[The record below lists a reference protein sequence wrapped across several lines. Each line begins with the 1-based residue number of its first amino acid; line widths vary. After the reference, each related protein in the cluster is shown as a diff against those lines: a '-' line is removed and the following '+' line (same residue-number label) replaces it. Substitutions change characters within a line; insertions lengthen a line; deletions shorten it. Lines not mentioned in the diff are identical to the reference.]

1 MVTYIRGTDNFDTDA
16 VNAAATAGGVG
27 TYAFVVDY
35 LTSTPHHSFGGTV
48 AGSSIKP
55 VVLYKTGNVETTGYS
70 TIGMVATNESY
81 LSGTW
86 RVMSGASH
94 STGARSF
101 MFLAVRIS

>member
-27 TYAFVVDY
+27 TYAFVTDY
-35 LTSTPHHSFGGTV
+35 AAYPHHTFGGTL
-48 AGSSIKP
+48 AGSTIKP
-55 VVLYKTGNVETTGYS
+55 VIFYKSGNVETTTYS
-70 TIGMVATNESY
+70 TIGMTASTESY

-86 RVMSGASH
+86 RVMSGARY
-94 STGARSF
+94 STGSRSF